1 MCLTHERLLDVSKDL
16 ATPCF
21 VFDELQL
28 RKSVEVIREAAVRTP
43 IELLYSMKAC
53 STIFV
58 LNLVA
63 EGVSG
68 FSCSSPY
75 EARLARE
82 VLGDAGSVHVTSPAL
97 SPADLE
103 QLATDCDFVTFNSLS
118 QAARGHGL
126 IGGDTSR
133 GLRVNPQF
141 SLLDDERYDP
151 CRRASKLGV
160 PIRSLERV
168 QREQPDLLYGVTGLH
183 VHTNSDSACF
193 SQLAKT
199 VDVLHRRLGPT
210 LARCGWVNLGGGY
223 LFEESSDLCQ
233 LWSAIELLSSKYRLR
248 IFLEPGAAVV
258 RKCGSLV
265 ATVVDLFES
274 DDRQVTV
281 LDTSVNHMPEVF
293 EYQFEPEVLQHRAGG
308 AHRYLLAGSTC
319 LAGDMF
325 GEYEFDEPLD
335 VGSRVIFCNMGSYT
349 VVKANWFNGVPL
361 PSIYSL
367 SAAGLPKLEQTFSYA
382 DFRRRQGGDDDAH
395 L

>member
-1 MCLTHERLLDVSKDL
+1 MYLRHELLLDLSKDL

-28 RKSVEVIREAAVRTP
+28 RTSLEVIREAAARTP

-53 STIFV
+53 STTFV
-58 LNLVA
+58 LNRIA

-82 VLGDAGSVHVTSPAL
+82 VLRDAGSVHVTSPGL
-97 SPADLE
+97 SHADLE
-103 QLATDCDFVTFNSLS
+103 QLATVCDFVTFNSLP
-118 QAARGHGL
+118 QAVRCRGL
-126 IGGDTSR
+126 VGGDTTC
-133 GLRVNPQF
+133 GLRVNPQL
-141 SLLDDERYDP
+141 SLLSDERYDP

-160 PIRSLERV
+160 PIGFLERV
-168 QREQPDLLYGVTGLH
+168 QWEQPDLLDGLTGLH
-183 VHTNSDSACF
+183 VHTNCDSARF
-193 SQLAKT
+193 SQLANT

-223 LFEESSDLCQ
+223 LFDESSDLCQ
-233 LWSAIELLSSKYRLR
+233 LWSAIELLSTNYRLR
-248 IFLEPGAAVV
+248 VFLEPGAAVV

-265 ATVVDLFES
+265 ASVVDLFES
-274 DDRQVTV
+274 DDRQVAV

-293 EYQFEPEVLQHRAGG
+293 EYQFEPEVLHHRAGS
-308 AHRYLLAGSTC
+308 AHRYSLAGSTC

-335 VGSRVIFCNMGSYT
+335 MGSRVIFCNMGSYT
-349 VVKANWFNGVPL
+349 VVKAHCFNGVPL

-367 SAAGLPKLEQTFSYA
+367 SAAGVPTLEQTFSYG
-382 DFRRRQGGDDDAH
+382 DFRRRQGGDGDAR

>member
-1 MCLTHERLLDVSKDL
+1 MCLRHERLLDVSKDL

-28 RKSVEVIREAAVRTP
+28 RTSLEVIREAAVRTP

-53 STIFV
+53 STTFV
-58 LNLVA
+58 LNLIA

-82 VLGDAGSVHVTSPAL
+82 VLRDAGSVHVTSPGL
-97 SPADLE
+97 SHADLE
-103 QLATDCDFVTFNSLS
+103 QLATVCDFVTFNSLP
-118 QAARGHGL
+118 QAVRCRGL
-126 IGGDTSR
+126 VGGDTGC
-133 GLRVNPQF
+133 GLRVNPQL
-141 SLLDDERYDP
+141 SLLSDQRYDP

-160 PIRSLERV
+160 PIGFLERV
-168 QREQPDLLYGVTGLH
+168 QCEQPDLLNGLTGLH
-183 VHTNSDSACF
+183 VHTNCDSVRF
-193 SQLAKT
+193 SQLANT

-223 LFEESSDLCQ
+223 LFDESSDLCQ
-233 LWSAIELLSSKYRLR
+233 LWSAIELLSRNYRLR
-248 IFLEPGAAVV
+248 VFLEPGAAVV

-265 ATVVDLFES
+265 ASVVDLFES
-274 DDRQVTV
+274 DDRQVAV

-293 EYQFEPEVLQHRAGG
+293 EYQFEPEVLHHRAGS
-308 AHRYLLAGSTC
+308 AHRYSLAGSTC

-335 VGSRVIFCNMGSYT
+335 MGSRVIFCNMGSYT
-349 VVKANWFNGVPL
+349 VVKAHCFNGVPL

-367 SAAGLPKLEQTFSYA
+367 SADGVPTLEQTFSYG
-382 DFRRRQGGDDDAH
+382 DFRRRQGGDGDAR